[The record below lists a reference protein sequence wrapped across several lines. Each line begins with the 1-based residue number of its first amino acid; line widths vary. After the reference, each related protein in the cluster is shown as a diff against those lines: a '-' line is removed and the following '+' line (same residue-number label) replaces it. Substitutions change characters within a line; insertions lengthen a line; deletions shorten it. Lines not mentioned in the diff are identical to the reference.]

1 MASVRQLSPS
11 VKHKHIEL
19 SASRIS
25 VMLQTNFQTGLDK
38 YTRTALLRWFAR
50 NKRPDPWRIKPTPYS
65 IWIAEVMLQQTVV
78 QAVIPYYNAW
88 MKRFPDIQSLAS
100 SSEKEV
106 LRQWEGLGYY
116 SRARNLHKTA
126 RLLVD
131 QDGGNLP
138 DQYERLVHLPGIGDY
153 TASAILSIAFQKP
166 YPVLDANVRRV
177 VRRLLAIE
185 IEGSKST
192 QQIREFLHSAI
203 SPKHPGDFNEAMMEL
218 GQTICR
224 VRNPLCDVCPVKSK
238 CCARALGI
246 QSDIPI
252 PKTRVSVV
260 KASFVLLILCRD
272 KLLLRKNNAGLFA
285 GMWSLPRAPRSK
297 LSAERMISRFLHKE
311 DTQGFEITA
320 RLHPRTHTYTKNI
333 DKVSP
338 IVVRLESTEFPK
350 SANINWVACSKLDGY
365 PLPAIDRKIIDE
377 MLALQRPNHRTNP
390 QLF

>member
-1 MASVRQLSPS
+1 MSPT
-11 VKHKHIEL
+11 KHQKNDAKFI
-19 SASRIS
+19 
-25 VMLQTNFQTGLDK
+25 
-38 YTRTALLRWFAR
+38 RTALLRWFGR
-50 NKRPDPWRIKPTPYS
+50 NKRPDPWRVKPTPYS
-65 IWIAEVMLQQTVV
+65 VWIAEVMLQQTVV
-78 QAVIPYYNAW
+78 QAVIPHYNAW

-100 SSEKEV
+100 ASEKEV

-126 RLLVD
+126 QLLAN
-131 QDGGNLP
+131 QNSGNLP

-185 IEGSKST
+185 IEGSQST
-192 QQIREFLHSAI
+192 QQIREFLHTAI
-203 SPKHPGDFNEAMMEL
+203 SPKRPGEFNEAIMEL

-238 CCARALGI
+238 CSARALGI
-246 QSDIPI
+246 QSDIPT
-252 PKTRVSVV
+252 PKTKVSVV
-260 KASFVLLILCRD
+260 KASFVLLVLCRG
-272 KLLLRKNNAGLFA
+272 KLLLQKNNTGLFA

-297 LSAERMISRFLHKE
+297 LSAERTISRFLRKE

-320 RLHPRTHTYTKNI
+320 RLKPRMHTYTKYT
-333 DKVSP
+333 DSLTP
-338 IVVRLESTEFPK
+338 IVVRLDSVKFPK
-350 SANINWVACSKLDGY
+350 SASGNWVAFSRLDDY

-377 MLALQRPNHRTNP
+377 MLALQGPNHRTNP